1 VWRLVLDK
9 AITYSE
15 IENLNFIDAL
25 KMNAIL
31 DFKNDLEL
39 QKQRDLET
47 KMNNNDGNKS

>member
-1 VWRLVLDK
+1 
-9 AITYSE
+9 
-15 IENLNFIDAL
+15 
-25 KMNAIL
+25 MNAIL